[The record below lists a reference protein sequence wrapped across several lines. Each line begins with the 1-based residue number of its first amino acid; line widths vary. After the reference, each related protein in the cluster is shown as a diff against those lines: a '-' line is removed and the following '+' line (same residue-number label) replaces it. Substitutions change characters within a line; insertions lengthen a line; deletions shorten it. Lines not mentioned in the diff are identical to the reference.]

1 MFADEKSYDV
11 PQRSVYTTSFI
22 LLDLASDAWF
32 KVDETSKTEHGQS
45 FLRIVVE
52 NGIHLLDYPCTLYT
66 DGCGSMRIAS
76 KDSIRAGINHIFIPP
91 HEQSLNEAER
101 IADRAFATG
110 RTHLANTGAPPNHM
124 ALASCWTCML
134 HEEPSDFLM
143 IYS

>member
-11 PQRSVYTTSFI
+11 PQRSGYTTSFI

-76 KDSIRAGINHIFIPP
+76 KDSKLPISSQAKGIRRPA
-91 HEQSLNEAER
+91 
-101 IADRAFATG
+101 RACVEI
-110 RTHLANTGAPPNHM
+110 M
-124 ALASCWTCML
+124 
-134 HEEPSDFLM
+134 
-143 IYS
+143 